1 MQRFLFYL
9 FLKTLYMFQAVPSPI
24 IKSAQLYIEL
34 MHYETIPLLAATF
47 DEMELISSTVAACS
61 SIV

>member
-1 MQRFLFYL
+1 
-9 FLKTLYMFQAVPSPI
+9 MFQAVSSPI

-34 MHYETIPLLAATF
+34 RYYQTIPLLAATF